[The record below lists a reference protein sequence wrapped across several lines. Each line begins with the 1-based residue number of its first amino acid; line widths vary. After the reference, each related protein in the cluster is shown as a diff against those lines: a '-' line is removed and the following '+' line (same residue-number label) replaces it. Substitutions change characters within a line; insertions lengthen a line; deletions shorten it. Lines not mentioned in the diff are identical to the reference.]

1 MSQKPP
7 PSPTGRLRLPLPELP
22 IAELHTHRVLGEPE
36 PVVGELLDP
45 VLAEPAAGSGPMLVL
60 LGVDFASIELRLL
73 AAGLV
78 QEGADVVLLAVE
90 PEPRPRAADLPDLRE
105 LVASLHEPEPVQGPI
120 TERCKGCH
128 GRGSVFAGRGPK
140 PCRRCGGSGKV
151 LVR

>member
-1 MSQKPP
+1 MSQDPP
-7 PSPTGRLRLPLPELP
+7 PSPTGRLRLPLPERP
-22 IAELHTHRVLGEPE
+22 IAELHTHRVL
-36 PVVGELLDP
+36 
-45 VLAEPAAGSGPMLVL
+45 AEPGAGSGPVLVL

-73 AAGLV
+73 AAGLAR
-78 QEGADVVLLAVE
+78 EGAEVVLLAVE
-90 PEPRPRAADLPDLRE
+90 PPRQRAADLVDVRE

-128 GRGSVFAGRGPK
+128 GRGSVFVGRGPQ